1 MKKLIV
7 IMGISGSGKSTV
19 SEALSKS
26 LHLPYLDADD
36 FHSKANLMKMSSGIP
51 LTDEDR
57 WPWLASIVEHI
68 LNTHRSEFI
77 LACSALKQSYRD
89 YLSQRLAITWVFL
102 EVTEDEALSRLAN
115 RKPHYMQAS
124 LIQSQL
130 VTLETPKTAIT
141 INAKNKISAI
151 INEIEVHIQ
160 KDWDHFHQ
168 N

>member
-1 MKKLIV
+1 MKQLIV
-7 IMGISGSGKSTV
+7 LMGISGSGKSTV
-19 SEALSKS
+19 GQALSKS

-36 FHSKANLMKMSSGIP
+36 FHSKANIMQMSSGTP

-68 LNTHRSEFI
+68 LNAHRSEFI

-102 EVTEDEALSRLAN
+102 NISGEEAKRRLSE
-115 RKPHYMQAS
+115 RKPHFMQAS
-124 LIQSQL
+124 LIDSQL
-130 VTLETPKTAIT
+130 EILEAPAKAIT
-141 INAKNKISAI
+141 VNAE
-151 INEIEVHIQ
+151 NEIGLIISQIESHLK
-160 KDWDHFHQ
+160 KDLDESHQ

>member
-1 MKKLIV
+1 MKQIIV
-7 IMGISGSGKSTV
+7 IMGISGAGKSTV
-19 SEALSKS
+19 SEALSKN

-36 FHSKANLMKMSSGIP
+36 FHSKANLMKMSSGTP
-51 LTDEDR
+51 LTDDDR

-68 LNTHRSEFI
+68 LNAHRSEFI

-102 EVTEDEALSRLAN
+102 EVTEFEATARLAN
-115 RKPHYMQAS
+115 RKQHYMHAS

-130 VTLETPKTAIT
+130 ATLEIPKNAIK
-141 INAKNKISAI
+141 INATDKLSSIVSR
-151 INEIEVHIQ
+151 IELQ
-160 KDWDHFHQ
+160 LKKDSGHFHQ